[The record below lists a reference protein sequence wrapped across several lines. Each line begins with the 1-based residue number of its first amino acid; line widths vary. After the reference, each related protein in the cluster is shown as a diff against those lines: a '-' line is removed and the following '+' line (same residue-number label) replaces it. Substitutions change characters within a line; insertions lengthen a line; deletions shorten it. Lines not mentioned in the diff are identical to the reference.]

1 MFFRRKNIRPYEKA
15 SVIVGGKCFARS
27 EQKLTDAGRPGPPE
41 AYLSPFFVPSGDL
54 DVPEGFSKN
63 GDTLVLFN
71 SLALLTPREL
81 YKFRFT
87 LIHSLQ
93 AKEGRRPRPVVRDRP

>member
-1 MFFRRKNIRPYEKA
+1 MFFRRKNIRPYDKA

-63 GDTLVLFN
+63 GDTLVNGLDDEIPGK
-71 SLALLTPREL
+71 ALT
-81 YKFRFT
+81 YNN
-87 LIHSLQ
+87 
-93 AKEGRRPRPVVRDRP
+93 VRNNLSTH

>member
-1 MFFRRKNIRPYEKA
+1 MFFRRKNIRPYDKA

-63 GDTLVLFN
+63 GDTLENKNRTTATHWLFTGYERLLHEPSTFSKLLVLN
-71 SLALLTPREL
+71 QNVRE
-81 YKFRFT
+81 
-87 LIHSLQ
+87 
-93 AKEGRRPRPVVRDRP
+93 

>member
-1 MFFRRKNIRPYEKA
+1 MFFRRKNIRPYDKA

-63 GDTLVLFN
+63 GDTLELF
-71 SLALLTPREL
+71 LFARAQR
-81 YKFRFT
+81 YK
-87 LIHSLQ
+87 H
-93 AKEGRRPRPVVRDRP
+93 A

>member
-1 MFFRRKNIRPYEKA
+1 MQIQKHHRHFSDKHE
-15 SVIVGGKCFARS
+15 CFARS

-63 GDTLVLFN
+63 GDTLAA
-71 SLALLTPREL
+71 SHGEPKARASSPW
-81 YKFRFT
+81 
-87 LIHSLQ
+87 
-93 AKEGRRPRPVVRDRP
+93 

>member
-1 MFFRRKNIRPYEKA
+1 MFFRRKNIRPYDKA

-63 GDTLVLFN
+63 GDTLVI
-71 SLALLTPREL
+71 A
-81 YKFRFT
+81 YFRT
-87 LIHSLQ
+87 IKGRYP
-93 AKEGRRPRPVVRDRP
+93 KEIPDYHPKDL

>member
-1 MFFRRKNIRPYEKA
+1 MFFRRKNIRPYDKA

-63 GDTLVLFN
+63 GDTLGQLPGHYSSWLN
-71 SLALLTPREL
+71 LENYRAN
-81 YKFRFT
+81 
-87 LIHSLQ
+87 ILQ
-93 AKEGRRPRPVVRDRP
+93 SMM

>member
-1 MFFRRKNIRPYEKA
+1 MFFRRKNIRPYDKA

-63 GDTLVLFN
+63 GDTLGKKANRRLYVKQR
-71 SLALLTPREL
+71 AKLTPLEG
-81 YKFRFT
+81 KT
-87 LIHSLQ
+87 ASKIDPPQSDSLP
-93 AKEGRRPRPVVRDRP
+93 AR